1 MTAREVRYARSGDFN
16 IAYEVIGA
24 GAVDL
29 LYLAG
34 WISHLDLY
42 WENPLVARF
51 LHRLGAG
58 FRLIVFD
65 RRGTGLSDRI
75 PDNAFPT
82 LEGRMDDVRA
92 VLDAA
97 GSDHAAIFA
106 QGQGCPLAIT
116 FAATYPERTRSLI
129 LYEAI
134 AKAGLRAED
143 YPWGSTPEEQK
154 RWFQAIATRW
164 GSEEF
169 ARDWLHRLSPSVADD
184 QRQVDWCARLM
195 RASSTPSAAVRFSQL
210 NALMDVRALLPLLH
224 VPALVL
230 QRKDAAAP
238 KGGANMSGLDEA
250 EHVAGRIPDSKLV
263 ILPGHDYLPWVGDQE
278 ALVAE
283 VAAFVTGTRPPEDAD
298 RVLLTV
304 LFIDI
309 VDSTGRLARV
319 GDKRWREL
327 LDEYAAVVRRAL
339 ERFRGVE
346 VDRAGDGVFATF
358 DGPARAIRG
367 ASEIVRE
374 SRQLGLEIRAGVHT
388 GECEVGKDRV
398 SGITVHI
405 GARIAALAA
414 SGEVLVSSVVKD
426 LVGGSDLRFGER
438 GLTRLKGIPDEWR
451 IYALLTDEPRPS
463 PATRAH
469 SQG

>member
-1 MTAREVRYARSGDFN
+1 MTTRDVRYARSGDFN

-42 WENPLVARF
+42 SENPLVARF
-51 LHRLGAG
+51 LRRLGAG

-65 RRGTGLSDRI
+65 RRGTGLSDRV
-75 PDNAFPT
+75 PDHALPL

-97 GSDHAAIFA
+97 ESQQAAIFA
-106 QGQGCPLAIT
+106 QGQGCPLAVA
-116 FAATYPERTRSLI
+116 FAATYPERTRALI
-129 LYEAI
+129 LYEATV
-134 AKAGLRAED
+134 KTGLSTHD
-143 YPWGSTPEEQK
+143 YPWGSTQEQMDD
-154 RWFQAIATRW
+154 WYAAISTRW

-169 ARDWLHRLSPSVADD
+169 AHEWLQRMAPSVGDD
-184 QRQVDWCARLM
+184 QYQVDWCARLM
-195 RASSTPSAAVRFSQL
+195 RASSTPSAAVRFSQMSG
-210 NALMDVRALLPLLH
+210 LMDVRALLPLIH
-224 VPALVL
+224 VPTLVV
-230 QRKDAAAP
+230 QRKDTVTP
-238 KGGANMSGLDEA
+238 QGGVDVRGLEVA
-250 EHVAGRIPDSKLV
+250 EYVAGRIPDSKLV
-263 ILPGHDYLPWVGDQE
+263 VVPGHDYLPWIGDQE
-278 ALVAE
+278 ALVGE
-283 VAAFVTGTRPPEDAD
+283 VAAFVTGTRPPEEAD

-309 VDSTGRLARV
+309 VDSTSRLAEL

-327 LDEYAAVVRRAL
+327 LDEHEAVVRRAL

-358 DGPARAIRG
+358 DGPARAIRC
-367 ASEIVRE
+367 ASEIARA

-398 SGITVHI
+398 SGIAVHI
-405 GARIAALAA
+405 GARIAALAS

-426 LVGGSDLRFGER
+426 LVAGSDLRFAER
-438 GLTRLKGIPDEWR
+438 GPTRLKGIPNEWR

-463 PATRAH
+463 PVARADAP
-469 SQG
+469 G